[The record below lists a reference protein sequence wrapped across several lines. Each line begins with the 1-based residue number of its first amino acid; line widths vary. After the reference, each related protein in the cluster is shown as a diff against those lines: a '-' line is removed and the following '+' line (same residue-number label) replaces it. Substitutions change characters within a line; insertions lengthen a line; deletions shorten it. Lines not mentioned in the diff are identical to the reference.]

1 MAAKVKNKS
10 YMGNTNLPSANS
22 SFEYTPEMVVEIEK
36 CKTDIIHFA
45 SNYFYIIDPDS
56 DVGKVCINLYDFQ
69 KRVLAGIFDHRFNC
83 LLSPRQAS
91 KSTLMTIAALHEAC
105 FKPYKSII
113 IVANK
118 EATAIEIFRRVRLAY
133 EELPNWLK
141 PGVEEYG
148 KTGCVFDNGS
158 RISISTTTGS
168 AIRGTSLNMLI
179 IDELAFLEEH
189 VVDEFWKSVY
199 PTISRSRT
207 SKIIIASTP
216 NGTGNLFHKIYT
228 GAERGD
234 NGFNPLRIEWNEIP
248 GRDEAWK
255 AQQIKALGS
264 YEAFQQEF
272 GNMFLDNSQQSID
285 EELFE
290 RLKQECCAPLH
301 IFKDGDYKVWEE
313 YDSNKIYAIGGDV
326 SEGVGLDASVLE
338 IFDITNPKEIIQVA
352 EYYNNKIGP
361 SEFTN
366 VVAEICAH
374 WGNPLLLIE
383 RNNQGTGVCDRL
395 SNEFMY
401 QNLVSWGA
409 KEAHKNKQ
417 NGMISHINTK
427 YKAVLN
433 MRYFVNET
441 KSVYFRSL
449 DCLKEFKNFIRYPNG
464 SWKAKN
470 GEHDDRVMASVWAL
484 MTLYKDITEMYFDI
498 KELDDCD
505 KPLKIEPFDI
515 SSYRTRIST
524 SIYNNEEIE
533 KIENSNLA
541 PLLFGGVGSEM
552 MNDLAELEAAGWVIP
567 QDSIYSNKE
576 RDLSYDQWQTI
587 DKYFN

>member
-1 MAAKVKNKS
+1 MAAKKNKS

-22 SFEYTPEMVVEIEK
+22 AFDYTPEMVAEIEK

-56 DVGKVCINLYDFQ
+56 EVGKVCINLYDFQ
-69 KRVLAGIFDHRFNC
+69 ERVLNGIFNHRFTC

-148 KTGCVFDNGS
+148 KTGCMFDNGS

-179 IDELAFLEEH
+179 IDELGFLEEH

-199 PTISRSRT
+199 PTISRSKT
-207 SKIIIASTP
+207 SKIIVASTP

-228 GAERGD
+228 GAVKGE

-248 GRDEAWK
+248 GRDEEWK
-255 AQQIKALGS
+255 QKQIKALGS
-264 YEAFQQEF
+264 FESFQQEF
-272 GNMFLDNSQQSID
+272 GNVFLDNSQQSID
-285 EELFE
+285 EALFD
-290 RLKQECCAPLH
+290 RLKNECRDPKH
-301 IFKDGDYKVWEE
+301 ILKEGAYKIWEE
-313 YDSNKIYAIGGDV
+313 YDPEKIYVIGGDV
-326 SEGVGLDASVLE
+326 SEGLGLDASVLQ
-338 IFDITNPKEIIQVA
+338 ILDVTNPKEIIQVA
-352 EYYNNKIGP
+352 EYWTNTKGP

-366 VVAEICAH
+366 EVVDVCGN

-383 RNNQGTGVCDRL
+383 RNNQGTGVCDTL
-395 SNEFMY
+395 ANTHLY

-417 NGMISHINTK
+417 NGMISHMNTK
-427 YKAVLN
+427 YKAVEN
-433 MRYFVNET
+433 QRYFVNEAQSIT
-441 KSVYFRSL
+441 FRNI
-449 DCLKEFKNFIRYPNG
+449 DTLKEFKTFVRYPNG
-464 SWKAKN
+464 SWKAKS
-470 GEHDDRVMASVWAL
+470 GEHDDRVMAFVWAL
-484 MTLYKDITEMYFDI
+484 MALYKDITELYF
-498 KELDDCD
+498 EVEALDDCD
-505 KPLKIEPFDI
+505 KPLVIKPIDQGLHQYK
-515 SSYRTRIST
+515 SST
-524 SIYNNEEIE
+524 SIYTNEEVA
-533 KIENSNLA
+533 KIEHSNIS
-541 PLLFGGVGSEM
+541 PMLFGGFGGAAASDM
-552 MNDLAELEAAGWVIP
+552 AELEAAGWELPDHSVF
-567 QDSIYSNKE
+567 SNPE
-576 RDLSYDQWQTI
+576 RNINPDQWAAME
-587 DKYFN
+587 KYFG